1 MSASGKLSFS
11 LALLFLVSSVLAQTR
26 ESPFESIRSALSS
39 RDFDKAIEL
48 SRAALRK
55 SPTNTQLWTLE
66 GIALASKGDSKEALS
81 AFTQALKFSP
91 ENIAALEGAAQIE
104 YQAGNRA
111 AVPLLARLLRLN
123 PENQVAHAM
132 LAVLE
137 YREGNCAGAAA
148 HFERAG
154 ELINSQRDALHA
166 YATCLV
172 KDKKLDQAERVFER
186 AVALHPDDPQE
197 RRLLAS
203 LQLMLHRPKDAL
215 ETLRPIIEARDPNA
229 ETLNLASSAY
239 EDAGDT
245 PSAVSTLR
253 QAILLEPRNV
263 SLYLDFAN
271 IAFAHESFQVGID
284 VINEGLTL
292 QPQAPQL
299 YLARGVLY
307 VQLAQYDQA
316 EEDFGKAQQLDP
328 NESLG
333 TAAQGLAAVQANDL
347 DHALATVQSKLARK
361 PNDPM
366 LLYLQADVLAQK
378 GAEPGSAQFQLA
390 MRSAKEAVLL
400 QPSLA
405 AARGVLAKL
414 YMDAGQYQQAADQCR
429 KALQVDPKDQTALYR
444 LIQALRKAGNKA
456 EIPDLLKRLASL
468 REQQTRE
475 ERERYRY
482 KLVEEDSVAKQSA
495 QP

>member
-1 MSASGKLSFS
+1 MSALGKLSFS
-11 LALLFLVSSVLAQTR
+11 FALLFCVSSVLAQTR
-26 ESPFESIRSALSS
+26 ESPLESIRSALSA

-48 SRAALRK
+48 SRAALRN
-55 SPTNTQLWTLE
+55 SPNNAQLWTLE
-66 GIALASKGDSKEALS
+66 GIALASKGDSKDALS
-81 AFTQALKFSP
+81 AFTQALRLFPDNK
-91 ENIAALEGAAQIE
+91 AALEGAAQIE

-111 AVPLLARLLRLN
+111 AVPLLDRLVRLD

-137 YREGNCAGAAA
+137 YREGNCASAAL
-148 HFERAG
+148 HFDRAG

-172 KDKKLDQAERVFER
+172 KDKKLDQAEKIFER
-186 AVALHPDDPQE
+186 ALELRPDDPQE

-215 ETLRPIIEARDPNA
+215 ETLRPVIEAPDPSA
-229 ETLNLASSAY
+229 QTLSLASSAY

-245 PSAVSTLR
+245 PNAVSSLR
-253 QAILLEPRNV
+253 QAILLDSRNV

-284 VINEGLTL
+284 VINEGLIL
-292 QPQAPQL
+292 QPEAAQL

-307 VQLAQYDQA
+307 VQLAQYDKA
-316 EEDFGKAQQLDP
+316 EEDFEKAQQLDP
-328 NESLG
+328 SQSLG
-333 TAAQGLAAVQANDL
+333 TAAQGLAAVQANDPE
-347 DHALATVQSKLARK
+347 HALATVQSKLAKK
-361 PNDPM
+361 PNDPV

-378 GAEPGSAQFQLA
+378 GAEPGTPEFQLA
-390 MRSAKEAVLL
+390 MRSARRSVAL

-405 AARGVLAKL
+405 PARSVLAKL

-429 KALQVDPKDQTALYR
+429 KALEIDPKDQTALYR
-444 LIQALRKAGNKA
+444 LIQALRKTGNKA
-456 EIPDLLKRLASL
+456 EIPDLLKRLAAL
-468 REQQTRE
+468 REQQTKE

-482 KLVEEDSVAKQSA
+482 KLVEEDHAPSPPA